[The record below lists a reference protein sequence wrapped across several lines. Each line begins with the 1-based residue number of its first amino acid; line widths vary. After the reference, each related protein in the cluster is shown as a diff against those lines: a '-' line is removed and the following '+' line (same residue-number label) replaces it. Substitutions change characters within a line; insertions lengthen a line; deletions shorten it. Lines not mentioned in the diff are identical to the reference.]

1 MIIRVYQKLIITS
14 FLKITLTVS
23 LIFLLLVFI
32 LNIFEEVTFFKDLNI
47 GLYKPLLLT
56 ALNTPSILYEIF
68 PFVILISTQFLFIR
82 LIENNELYLI
92 RSYGINNLKILGI
105 VTIVAFFL
113 GIFLILVFYNMSSKL
128 KFLYFEIKNEFT
140 KDNKYLAVITEN
152 GIWIKDEMNNKINLI
167 HAQGI
172 DKSFLIDVNIT
183 QFDQDYNL
191 LKSIDSKKINI
202 EKKNWNLEKN
212 LVRSN
217 NFESE
222 EIEQINFQSNFDINK
237 INTLFENLSSLT
249 IWELKNLEDDFKS
262 IGYSTIEIKIHNQ
275 KIISY
280 PLFITLMALVSG
292 IIMLNIRINKSKI
305 FYILIGILLS
315 VTIYYVNYF
324 SNLLGENEKIPMYIS
339 VWIPLFFISIISLIG
354 LVRINEK

>member
-1 MIIRVYQKLIITS
+1 MK
-14 FLKITLTVS
+14 
-23 LIFLLLVFI
+23 
-32 LNIFEEVTFFKDLNI
+32 
-47 GLYKPLLLT
+47 
-56 ALNTPSILYEIF
+56 
-68 PFVILISTQFLFIR
+68 
-82 LIENNELYLI
+82 
-92 RSYGINNLKILGI
+92 
-105 VTIVAFFL
+105 
-113 GIFLILVFYNMSSKL
+113 
-128 KFLYFEIKNEFT
+128 
-140 KDNKYLAVITEN
+140 
-152 GIWIKDEMNNKINLI
+152 
-167 HAQGI
+167 
-172 DKSFLIDVNIT
+172 
-183 QFDQDYNL
+183 
-191 LKSIDSKKINI
+191 
-202 EKKNWNLEKN
+202 KKNWNLEKN

-275 KIISY
+275 KIIAY

>member
-1 MIIRVYQKLIITS
+1 MK
-14 FLKITLTVS
+14 
-23 LIFLLLVFI
+23 
-32 LNIFEEVTFFKDLNI
+32 
-47 GLYKPLLLT
+47 
-56 ALNTPSILYEIF
+56 
-68 PFVILISTQFLFIR
+68 
-82 LIENNELYLI
+82 
-92 RSYGINNLKILGI
+92 
-105 VTIVAFFL
+105 
-113 GIFLILVFYNMSSKL
+113 
-128 KFLYFEIKNEFT
+128 
-140 KDNKYLAVITEN
+140 
-152 GIWIKDEMNNKINLI
+152 
-167 HAQGI
+167 
-172 DKSFLIDVNIT
+172 
-183 QFDQDYNL
+183 
-191 LKSIDSKKINI
+191 
-202 EKKNWNLEKN
+202 KKNWNLEKN